1 MSMQSMIRIYGIVFI
16 ILLLGSA
23 FSTPAKADL
32 LPETGGRPFSTLY
45 GALCDVG
52 SLSTESM
59 YTTGDGTITNGG
71 FQFAGFIKL
80 QNCIGRASSSSFT
93 GHLMSGYVDA
103 NLPKAD
109 KAFFKHA
116 NDNMFKY
123 ALYSMEKNHKVFV
136 RYEKLSG
143 FDSGIYVV
151 HSIELLK

>member
-23 FSTPAKADL
+23 FSMPVKADL
-32 LPETGGRPFSTLY
+32 LPETGGRPFSTMY

-59 YTTGDGTITNGG
+59 YTTGDPSSNKTVAFKFT
-71 FQFAGFIKL
+71 GFIKL
-80 QNCIGRASSSSFT
+80 QNCKGRDSFT
-93 GHLMSGYVDA
+93 GHLMSAYYGA

-109 KAFFKHA
+109 TAFFKHA

-123 ALYSMEKNHKVFV
+123 ALYAMEKDHKVFV
-136 RYEKLSG
+136 RYEELSG
-143 FDSGIYVV
+143 DNSCIYVV